1 MIPTRF
7 DIFRR
12 VEAEVDEIAR
22 RYELHYELLEDKS
35 IEYLG
40 LKYIV
45 KFDDPIT
52 HAKEFFKLDPNNM
65 DDFKRIVWD
74 WVKEIRGIGNEK
86 TDKEPE
92 PLLVEIAK
100 QLRIANE
107 LKIVDIRLKTAP
119 DYFGREAAKDIDRL
133 EKELSSNDFQS
144 VEEVSEY

>member
-1 MIPTRF
+1 MVPTRF

-40 LKYIV
+40 IKYIV

-107 LKIVDIRLKTAP
+107 LKIVELKHEHIGLYYHEDAANDI
-119 DYFGREAAKDIDRL
+119 
-133 EKELSSNDFQS
+133 
-144 VEEVSEY
+144 

>member
-1 MIPTRF
+1 MVPTRF

-107 LKIVDIRLKTAP
+107 LKIVELKHEHIGLYYHEDAANDIKR
-119 DYFGREAAKDIDRL
+119 I
-133 EKELSSNDFQS
+133 EKELKGED
-144 VEEVSEY
+144 

>member
-1 MIPTRF
+1 MVPTRF

-40 LKYIV
+40 IKYIV

-107 LKIVDIRLKTAP
+107 LKIVELKHEHIGLYYHEDAANDIQR
-119 DYFGREAAKDIDRL
+119 I
-133 EKELSSNDFQS
+133 EKELKG
-144 VEEVSEY
+144 EG

>member
-45 KFDDPIT
+45 KFDDPIN

-74 WVKEIRGIGNEK
+74 WVKEIRGIGNEE
-86 TDKEPE
+86 TVKEPE

-107 LKIVDIRLKTAP
+107 LKIIDIRLKTAP
-119 DYFGREAAKDIDRL
+119 HYFGREAAKDIDRL
-133 EKELSSNDFQS
+133 EKELSSNDIQS